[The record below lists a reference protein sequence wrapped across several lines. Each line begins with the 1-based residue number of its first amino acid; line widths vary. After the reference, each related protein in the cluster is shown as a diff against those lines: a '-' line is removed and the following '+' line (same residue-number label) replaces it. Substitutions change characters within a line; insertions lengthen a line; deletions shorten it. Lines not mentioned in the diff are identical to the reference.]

1 VTQKLK
7 FQVKHPR
14 FAVPGGPDTVEV
26 LVDGDGAE
34 VATAEDLI
42 EIVREACVRACRE
55 AVRRELVSP
64 GSSARGTRTQALVDE
79 LAGQCSIVG
88 ASLEGDVDRYAVL
101 GRHGDGSDYVGR
113 FSCVTQAEAE
123 FQARW
128 ALAAAEASAPCFD
141 DFLDAMGA
149 VEIIRSHPGPISAA
163 ELRAALEEL
172 LQEVQE
178 AGHSGPAFVAGVA
191 LLRTDGFEPSSTQ
204 SPRP

>member
-14 FAVPGGPDTVEV
+14 FAAQGGPDTVEV

-34 VATAEDLI
+34 VATAEDLV
-42 EIVREACVRACRE
+42 EIVREACVHACRE
-55 AVRRELVSP
+55 AVRRELTSP
-64 GSSARGTRTQALVDE
+64 GAGGTRTQALVDE
-79 LAGQCSIVG
+79 LAAQCSIV
-88 ASLEGDVDRYAVL
+88 AVSLVGDVDRYAVL
-101 GRHGDGSDYVGR
+101 GRHGDGGDYVGR

-128 ALAAAEASAPCFD
+128 ALAVVEAPMPCFD
-141 DFLDAMGA
+141 DFLDAMSA

-172 LQEVQE
+172 VREVQE
-178 AGHSGPAFVAGVA
+178 AGHSGPAFDAGVA
-191 LLRTDGFEPSSTQ
+191 LLRIDGFEPSPAP